1 MPQPRVQTLLQ
12 TQLSRQEFLK
22 LSLLAAGSVLGF
34 GTLLRLA
41 TGRQPLVAPGKQAK
55 GYGSNPYGK

>member
-34 GTLLRLA
+34 GSLLRLA
-41 TGRQPLVAPGKQAK
+41 MGKQQAVVHGKPGK